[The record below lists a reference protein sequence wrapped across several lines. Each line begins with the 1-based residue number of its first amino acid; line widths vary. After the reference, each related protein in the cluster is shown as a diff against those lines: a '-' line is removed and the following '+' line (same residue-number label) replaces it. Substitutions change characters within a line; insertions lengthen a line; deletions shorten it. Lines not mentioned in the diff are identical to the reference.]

1 MDLRPNIN
9 RKKNETLGLDIGSAA
24 VKIVALRKTDEGYS
38 AIAAGI
44 AGIAASDNDAIRHRM
59 NTVKAIRSCFAR
71 ASVKR
76 KLAVCGVSG
85 PEVAVRDFEL
95 ELLSPEE
102 MTAAVSLE
110 ASQVCPFPAEASAID
125 YQLMPNGG
133 DTAKGVLVAAMHSL
147 IADKTQ
153 LARDGRLKCVLMDV
167 DGLAL
172 LNCFRALTDGD
183 EEAEVGGTVAILNV
197 GNAHTTLAIMGRD
210 GRPFIR
216 DMTCAGDEIIRQII
230 ADNGAQPETIRE
242 ILSGDSATIE
252 QDLRESLAR
261 ACQKLITDVNETLR
275 YYAAQSK
282 SASIDKLHVCG
293 GFALAGGFIELL
305 NRQISAECILW
316 NPFDQ
321 MDCSSNRK
329 YKDVFEKTGPAFAVA
344 TGLAMRSIEPG
355 C

>member
-1 MDLRPNIN
+1 VDLKPNIKT
-9 RKKNETLGLDIGSAA
+9 KKNETLGLDIGSAA
-24 VKIVALRKTDEGYS
+24 VKMVALRKTDEGYS
-38 AIAAGI
+38 AVAAGV
-44 AGIAASDNDAIRHRM
+44 AEIAASDDDAIHHRT
-59 NTVKAIRSCFAR
+59 NTIKAIRSCFAR
-71 ASVKR
+71 TGVKR

-95 ELLSPEE
+95 DSVPPEE

-125 YQLMPNGG
+125 YQLMPNGSE
-133 DTAKGVLVAAMHSL
+133 TAKGVLVAAMHSL

-153 LARDGRLKCVLMDV
+153 LARDARLRCVLMDV

-172 LNCFRALTDGD
+172 LNCFEALTDGG
-183 EEAEVGGTVAILNV
+183 EEAEAGGTVAILNV
-197 GNAHTTLAIMGRD
+197 GNAHTTLAIMGKD

-216 DMTCAGDEIIRQII
+216 DMTYAGDEIIRQIV
-230 ADNGAQPETIRE
+230 AENGAQPETIRE
-242 ILSGDSATIE
+242 VLSGDSAAIE
-252 QDLRESLAR
+252 QDLHESLAR

-275 YYAAQSK
+275 YYAAQGK

-321 MDCSSNRK
+321 MQCSSTRR
-329 YKDVFEKTGPAFAVA
+329 YKDVFAEAGPAFAVA
-344 TGLAMRSIEPG
+344 TGLAMRSIEHG